1 MASILQA
8 LCFVKSVG
16 LDVLSDAPGPERIPS
31 DVRGSY
37 FNIFLYLFVS
47 AHVELKYAYF
57 AQKTAKDTIS
67 SWLSLD
73 FLFLFVVNQFLF

>member
-1 MASILQA
+1 MTW
-8 LCFVKSVG
+8 
-16 LDVLSDAPGPERIPS
+16 P
-31 DVRGSY
+31 
-37 FNIFLYLFVS
+37 

-73 FLFLFVVNQFLF
+73 FLFLFVVNQFLFLNQSLGKDRCLKGLRF